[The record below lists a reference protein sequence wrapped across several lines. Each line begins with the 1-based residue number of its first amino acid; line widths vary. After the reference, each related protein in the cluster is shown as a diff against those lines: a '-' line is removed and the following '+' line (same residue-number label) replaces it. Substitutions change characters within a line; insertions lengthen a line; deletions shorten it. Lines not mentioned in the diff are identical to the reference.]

1 MNGDTIVD
9 LAAGDAIV
17 LTDAM
22 LAGFSFNLSGHTLTY
37 TGGSLT
43 LTNIPLGTIT
53 ASAAAGGGVQLTVQP
68 NHDPARD
75 FNGDGYSDL
84 MWRDAGGG
92 LSEWLGQP
100 GGSYAWN
107 PNAGYAVGTD
117 WSIKGFGDFDGDGR
131 DDILW
136 RQDATG
142 LVMEWQAQ
150 AGGTFAWAANY
161 ALPTGFTLSGIGDFN
176 GDGKDDLMW
185 RDGSGTLSEW
195 LGQPGGSFAWNGN
208 AGYTVDPSWE
218 VIATGDYDGDGKAD
232 LLWRQAGTS
241 HVMEWLAQPGGTFA
255 WAANYEVAATF
266 HLAGSGDFNG
276 DGKDDLLWRN
286 DSGALSEWLGQA
298 GGAFAWNPALAA
310 TVPTSLALA
319 AVGDF
324 NHDGI
329 DDLLWRGTASG
340 DTIGWTGQSDGSFTA
355 NPAASYHLPLSFD
368 SQPHADHFL

>member
-1 MNGDTIVD
+1 
-9 LAAGDAIV
+9 V
-17 LTDAM
+17 LTDAT

-43 LTNIPLGTIT
+43 LTNLPLGTIT

-84 MWRDAGGG
+84 MWRDAGGT

-117 WSIKGFGDFDGDGR
+117 WSIKGFGDFDGDGK

-208 AGYTVDPSWE
+208 AGYNVDPSWE
-218 VIATGDYDGDGKAD
+218 IIATGDYDGDGKAD

-324 NHDGI
+324 THDGI